1 MTCLGSPGTGMPQEK
16 LVRDTE
22 RSCRPP
28 FTKLITSLRRLS
40 GAMKRGFFS

>member
-1 MTCLGSPGTGMPQEK
+1 MMCLGSPGTGTPHEK

-28 FTKLITSLRRLS
+28 LTKLITSLRRLS